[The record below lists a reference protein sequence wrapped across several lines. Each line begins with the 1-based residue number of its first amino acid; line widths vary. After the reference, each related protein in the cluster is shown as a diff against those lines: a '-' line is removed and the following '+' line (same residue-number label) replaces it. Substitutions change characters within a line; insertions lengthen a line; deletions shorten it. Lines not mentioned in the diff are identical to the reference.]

1 MIFIDFTRVG
11 EEKAGVLN
19 KMKSFEKYKRLIKL
33 GFSVALVAFLTAVY
47 GIAWIGYYNK
57 IIYAPF
63 FRRGNWMMIF
73 IYGVL
78 LVFFIQMY
86 GGFKIA
92 LLRKGNLIYSQILAV
107 FVTNI
112 ITYFQIAAQNKRFTT
127 PLPLALILL
136 VDAVI
141 ITAWTLVFRWLYS
154 KIFPPRKM
162 LLISG
167 DRDDYHLFEKM
178 NEREDKYEICK
189 TITYM
194 AGMEIITAEIKKHDA
209 VIVGDIPSHNRNL
222 IIKYC
227 FSEGVRT
234 YSVPKVSDILLRS
247 SVELNLFDS
256 PLLLSRNTGL
266 QIEQEF
272 FKRIVDVVGSIVGI
286 IITAPFFL
294 VIAISIKLTD
304 GGPVFY
310 KQTRLT
316 KNGKEFE
323 IYKFRT
329 MIQNAEGDGGA
340 RLATE
345 DDARILPVGHFLRR
359 LRLDELPQIYNI
371 LKGEMSIVGPR
382 PERPELAKEISKEI
396 PEFPY
401 RLKVKAGLTGYAQVY
416 GKYNT
421 TFYDKLKLDLTYIRN
436 YSMLLDL
443 KLIIMTPKIMFMKE
457 STEGIKEE
465 DRRVYEEL
473 SKHGKKN

>member
-1 MIFIDFTRVG
+1 
-11 EEKAGVLN
+11 
-19 KMKSFEKYKRLIKL
+19 MKSFEKYKRLIKL
-33 GFSVALVAFLTAVY
+33 GFSISLVAFLTAVY
-47 GIAWIGYYNK
+47 GLVWVGYYNK

-78 LVFFIQMY
+78 LVFFMQMY
-86 GGFKIA
+86 GGFKISM
-92 LLRKGNLIYSQILAV
+92 LRRGNLIYSQILAV
-107 FVTNI
+107 FFANI
-112 ITYFQIAAQNKRFTT
+112 ITYFQIAVQDKKFTT
-127 PLPLALILL
+127 PLPLILILL
-136 VDAVI
+136 VDALI
-141 ITAWTLVFRWLYS
+141 ITVWTLVFRWLYS

-167 DRDDYHLFEKM
+167 DRYDYHLFEKM
-178 NEREDKYEICK
+178 NAREDKYEICK
-189 TITYM
+189 TITYL
-194 AGMEIITAEIKKHDA
+194 AGMDTLAAEMQKFDA
-209 VIVGDIPSHNRNL
+209 VIVGDMPSHDRNL

-227 FSEGVRT
+227 YANGIRT
-234 YSVPKVSDILLRS
+234 YSVPKISDILLRS

-256 PLLLSRNTGL
+256 PLLLSRNAGL
-266 QIEQEF
+266 QVEQEF
-272 FKRIVDVVGSIVGI
+272 FKRIMDVVGATIGIV
-286 IITAPFFL
+286 ITAPFFL
-294 VIAISIKLTD
+294 IIAVCIKFTD

-316 KNGKEFE
+316 KNGEEFE

-329 MIQNAEGDGGA
+329 MIQNAEQDGEVK
-340 RLATE
+340 LATE
-345 DDARILPVGHFLRR
+345 DDVRILPIGHFLRR
-359 LRLDELPQIYNI
+359 LRLDELPQIFNI

-382 PERPELAKEISKEI
+382 PERPELAAEITKEI

-457 STEGIKEE
+457 STEGVKQE
-465 DRRVYEEL
+465 DQRVYEEML
-473 SKHGKKN
+473 KHGK